1 MEYQDGVPLFAHSQ
15 RAGGRVNPG
24 FSSSFASRVPRS
36 RALLGIA
43 GVAILGGALLAFF
56 GAGPSA
62 QESKAP
68 PRGPATVPVTVV
80 TVAQQNVPFRLQA
93 IGNVEPFSTV
103 AVKARVDGQI
113 VEANFKEGVEVGK
126 GSVLFKIDPRPY
138 EATLRQVEATQARD
152 VAQRDQA
159 RSQERRYKEL
169 LEKNFVSKEA
179 YAQIRTNADSADAV
193 AQASRAAVDSARLN
207 LEYCTIRS
215 PIDGYPGKI
224 QIQMGNL
231 VKANDTNPLVILNQV
246 HPIYV
251 SFAVP
256 EQNLAALRTYMKR
269 GPLSVDAGPPNS
281 GKIAASGTLVF
292 IDNAV
297 DSTTATI
304 RLRAQFA
311 NKDNALWPGQ
321 FVNVSVNLYEQ
332 KNAIVV
338 PAQAV
343 QTGPDGQ
350 YVFVVKPDMTTEV
363 RMVTVERA
371 EGDTVIVGKGLQ
383 NGEQV
388 VTRGQLRLA
397 PGVKV
402 APAKS

>member
-1 MEYQDGVPLFAHSQ
+1 M
-15 RAGGRVNPG
+15 NPR
-24 FSSSFASRVPRS
+24 FSSSFAPRAPTR
-36 RALLGIA
+36 RALFALFGIA
-43 GVAILGGALLAFF
+43 GVAILGSALLVIF

-68 PRGPATVPVTVV
+68 PRGPAAVPVTVV

-93 IGNVEPFSTV
+93 IGNVEPLSTV
-103 AVKARVDGQI
+103 ALKARVDGQI
-113 VEANFKEGVEVGK
+113 VEVNFKEGVEVRK

-138 EATLRQVEATQARD
+138 EATLRQTEATQARD

-179 YAQIRTNADSADAV
+179 YAQIRTNADSAEAV
-193 AQASRAAVDSARLN
+193 AQASKAAVDSARLN

-224 QIQMGNL
+224 QIAMGNL

-256 EQNLAALRTYMKR
+256 EQSLAALRTYMKR
-269 GPLSVDAGPPNS
+269 GSLSVDAGPPNS

-292 IDNAV
+292 VDNAV
-297 DSTTATI
+297 DSTTGTI
-304 RLRAQFA
+304 KLRAQFA

-321 FVNVSVNLYEQ
+321 FVNVAMKLYDQ
-332 KNAIVV
+332 KDAIVV
-338 PAQAV
+338 PTQAV

-363 RMVTVERA
+363 RKVIVDRTD
-371 EGDTVIVGKGLQ
+371 GDNAVVGKGLAS
-383 NGEQV
+383 GEQV
-388 VTRGQLRLA
+388 VVRGQLRLA
-397 PGVKV
+397 PGAKV
-402 APAKS
+402 TTKN

>member
-1 MEYQDGVPLFAHSQ
+1 M
-15 RAGGRVNPG
+15 NPKS
-24 FSSSFASRVPRS
+24 SSSFTS
-36 RALLGIA
+36 RAPKRRADIA
-43 GVAILGGALLAFF
+43 GVAILGSALLVFF

-93 IGNVEPFSTV
+93 IGNVEPLSTV
-103 AVKARVDGQI
+103 ALKARVDGQI
-113 VEANFKEGVEVGK
+113 VEVNFKEGQEVRQGR
-126 GSVLFKIDPRPY
+126 VLFKIDPRPF
-138 EATLRQVEATQARD
+138 EAALRQAEAVHARD
-152 VAQRDQA
+152 TAQKEQT
-159 RSQERRYKEL
+159 RSQERRYQEL
-169 LEKNFVSKEA
+169 LQKNFVSKEA
-179 YAQIRTNADSADAV
+179 YAQIRTNADSAEAV
-193 AQASRAAVDSARLN
+193 ALASKAQVDNARLQ

-231 VKANDTNPLVILNQV
+231 VKANDTNALVILNQV

-251 SFAVP
+251 SFAIP
-256 EQNLAALRTYMKR
+256 EQSLATLRTYMKT
-269 GPLSVDAGPPNS
+269 GPLAVDAGPPNS

-292 IDNAV
+292 VDNAV
-297 DSTTATI
+297 DSTTGTI
-304 RLRAQFA
+304 KLRAQFA
-311 NKDNALWPGQ
+311 NRDNALWPGQ
-321 FVNVSVNLYEQ
+321 FVTVSLKLYDQ

-338 PAQAV
+338 PSQAV

-363 RMVTVERA
+363 RKVTVERA
-371 EGDTVIVGKGLQ
+371 EGDNVIVAKGLQ

-402 APAKS
+402 TTTKS

>member
-1 MEYQDGVPLFAHSQ
+1 MNSRFNSC
-15 RAGGRVNPG
+15 
-24 FSSSFASRVPRS
+24 FASRAPQRRV
-36 RALLGIA
+36 LFGIP
-43 GVAILGGALLAFF
+43 GVAILGSALLIFF
-56 GAGPSA
+56 GAGSFA
-62 QESKAP
+62 QVTKAP
-68 PRGPATVPVTVV
+68 PRGAAAVPVTVV

-93 IGNVEPFSTV
+93 IGNVEPLSTV

-113 VEANFKEGVEVGK
+113 VEVNFKEGEEVRK

-169 LEKNFVSKEA
+169 FEKNFVSKEA
-179 YAQIRTNADSADAV
+179 YAQIRTNADSAEAV
-193 AQASRAAVDSARLN
+193 AQASKAAVDSARLN

-215 PIDGYPGKI
+215 PIDAYPGKI

-256 EQNLAALRTYMKR
+256 EQSLAALRTYMKR
-269 GPLSVDAGPPNS
+269 GSLSVDAGPPNS
-281 GKIAASGTLVF
+281 GKIVASGTLVF
-292 IDNAV
+292 VDNAV
-297 DSTTATI
+297 DSTTGTI
-304 RLRAQFA
+304 KLRAQFA

-321 FVNVSVNLYEQ
+321 FVNVAMKLYDQ
-332 KNAIVV
+332 KDAIVV
-338 PAQAV
+338 PTQAV

-363 RMVTVERA
+363 RKVIVDRTG
-371 EGDTVIVGKGLQ
+371 GDNAVVGKGLAS
-383 NGEQV
+383 GEQV
-388 VTRGQLRLA
+388 VVRGQLRLA
-397 PGVKV
+397 PGAKV
-402 APAKS
+402 TTKN